1 MKPVAFA
8 LAALLTL
15 PAPVW
20 AAPSGVKQL
29 ALAQDL
35 FAYGVD
41 MRDPLAV
48 LTAAKITAAIPV
60 TELDRPVET
69 RPGASAANQDG
80 TEDGGL
86 PPSAPEMFA
95 VARDFAGGDDYLLSL
110 IEDAEVEG
118 HRGAVDGASR
128 TLNRLQAG
136 YIDMVKVEFKGGEL
150 AELAILGAEG
160 ANLDLKITDAQ
171 GKTICIERGNS
182 DKLYCAWTPA
192 SDGIF
197 YAEVENLSS
206 QRNSYYLLTN

>member
-1 MKPVAFA
+1 MKPASFA
-8 LAALLTL
+8 LVALLTL
-15 PAPVW
+15 PTPVW

-29 ALAQDL
+29 TLAQDL
-35 FAYGVD
+35 YAYGVD

-60 TELDRPVET
+60 TDVARPVDS
-69 RPGASAANQDG
+69 RPGKSARNENG
-80 TEDGGL
+80 TEGAL
-86 PPSAPEMFA
+86 PPSAADMFSL
-95 VARDFAGGDDYLLSL
+95 AREFASGDDYLLGL

-150 AELAILGAEG
+150 AELAILGAGG
-160 ANLDLKITDAQ
+160 ANLDLKVTDAQ
-171 GKTICIERGNS
+171 GNTICLEQGVS

-192 SDGIF
+192 TDGAF
-197 YAEVENLSS
+197 YAEVENLSN